1 MSKVR
6 DMGKARNDGLLMA
19 LRIAREAEEAGE
31 SPAEEIGRELLFRKA
46 SNIAGPFT
54 QAELSHDT
62 LAIKR
67 HTIKTIKAVAM
78 IAAWETFGFGEKRL
92 SQLDECMERYASAL
106 VREEIDWTDIL
117 EMLETKL
124 KRKVDWI
131 DGQ

>member
-1 MSKVR
+1 MSKVN

-19 LRIAREAEEAGE
+19 LRIAREAKKAGKN
-31 SPAEEIGRELLFRKA
+31 PAEEIGKELLFRKA

-78 IAAWETFGFGEKRL
+78 IAAWETFGFGKKRL
-92 SQLDECMERYASAL
+92 KQLDECMERYASAL
-106 VREEIDWTDIL
+106 VREEIDWSDIL
-117 EMLETKL
+117 EMLEEKMGE
-124 KRKVDWI
+124 KIEWI
-131 DGQ
+131 E

>member
-1 MSKVR
+1 MSKVH

-31 SPAEEIGRELLFRKA
+31 SPAEEIERELLFRKA
-46 SNIAGPFT
+46 SNVAGPFT

-78 IAAWETFGFGEKRL
+78 ISCWETFGFGEKRL
-92 SQLDECMERYASAL
+92 SQLDECMERYAAAL
-106 VREEIDWTDIL
+106 CREEIDWTDIL
-117 EMLETKL
+117 EMLEAKL
-124 KRKVDWI
+124 KRKVDWV

>member
-1 MSKVR
+1 MSKVH

-19 LRIAREAEEAGE
+19 LRIAREAEAAGK

-46 SNIAGPFT
+46 SNVAGPFT

-78 IAAWETFGFGEKRL
+78 IAAWETFGFGKKRL

-117 EMLETKL
+117 EMLEEKMGE
-124 KRKVDWI
+124 KIEWVE
-131 DGQ
+131 

>member
-1 MSKVR
+1 MSKVH

-19 LRIAREAEEAGE
+19 LRIAREAEAAGE
-31 SPAEEIGRELLFRKA
+31 SPAEAIGRELLFRKA

-78 IAAWETFGFGEKRL
+78 IAAWETFGFGKKRL

-117 EMLETKL
+117 GMLEEKIGE
-124 KRKVDWI
+124 KIEWI
-131 DGQ
+131 E

>member
-1 MSKVR
+1 MSKVN

-19 LRIAREAEEAGE
+19 LRIAREAEKAGKD
-31 SPAEEIGRELLFRKA
+31 PAEEIGRELLFRKA

-78 IAAWETFGFGEKRL
+78 IAAWETFGFGKKRL
-92 SQLDECMERYASAL
+92 KQLDECMERYASAL

-117 EMLETKL
+117 GMLEEKMGEEIEW
-124 KRKVDWI
+124 VEE
-131 DGQ
+131 

>member
-1 MSKVR
+1 MSKVN

-19 LRIAREAEEAGE
+19 LRIAREAEEAGKDPGE
-31 SPAEEIGRELLFRKA
+31 AIEKELLFRKA

-78 IAAWETFGFGEKRL
+78 IAAWETFGFGKKRL
-92 SQLDECMERYASAL
+92 KQLDECMERYASAL

-117 EMLETKL
+117 GMLEEKMGE
-124 KRKVDWI
+124 KIEWVE
-131 DGQ
+131 

>member
-1 MSKVR
+1 MSKVH

-31 SPAEEIGRELLFRKA
+31 SPAEEIERELLFRKA
-46 SNIAGPFT
+46 SNVAGPFT

-78 IAAWETFGFGEKRL
+78 IAAWETFGFGKKRL
-92 SQLDECMERYASAL
+92 SQLGECMERYASAL

-117 EMLETKL
+117 GMLETKMGE
-124 KRKVDWI
+124 KIEWI
-131 DGQ
+131 E

>member
-1 MSKVR
+1 MSKVN

-19 LRIAREAEEAGE
+19 LRIAREAEAAGK
-31 SPAEEIGRELLFRKA
+31 SPAAEIGRELLFRKA
-46 SNIAGPFT
+46 SNVAGPFT

-62 LAIKR
+62 REIKH

-78 IAAWETFGFGEKRL
+78 IAAWETFGFGKKRL

-117 EMLETKL
+117 GMLEEKIGE
-124 KRKVDWI
+124 KIEWVE
-131 DGQ
+131 

>member
-1 MSKVR
+1 MSKVH

-78 IAAWETFGFGEKRL
+78 IAAWETFGFGRKRL
-92 SQLDECMERYASAL
+92 KQLDECMERYASAL

-117 EMLETKL
+117 GMLEEKMGEEIEW
-124 KRKVDWI
+124 VEE
-131 DGQ
+131 

>member
-1 MSKVR
+1 MSKVN

-19 LRIAREAEEAGE
+19 LRIAREAEEAGKDPSE
-31 SPAEEIGRELLFRKA
+31 AIGRELLFRKA

-78 IAAWETFGFGEKRL
+78 IAAWETFGFGKKRL
-92 SQLDECMERYASAL
+92 KQLDECMERYASAL

-117 EMLETKL
+117 GMLEEKMGEEIEW
-124 KRKVDWI
+124 VEE
-131 DGQ
+131 

>member
-1 MSKVR
+1 MSKVH
-6 DMGKARNDGLLMA
+6 DMGKARNDGLLIA

-31 SPAEEIGRELLFRKA
+31 SPAEEIERELLFRKA
-46 SNIAGPFT
+46 SNVAGPFT

-78 IAAWETFGFGEKRL
+78 IAAWETFGFGKKRL
-92 SQLDECMERYASAL
+92 SKLDECMERYTSAL

-117 EMLETKL
+117 GMLEEKIGE
-124 KRKVDWI
+124 KIEWI
-131 DGQ
+131 E

>member
-1 MSKVR
+1 MSKVH

-31 SPAEEIGRELLFRKA
+31 SPAEEIERELLFRKA
-46 SNIAGPFT
+46 SNVAGPFT

-78 IAAWETFGFGEKRL
+78 IAAWETFGFGKKRL

-124 KRKVDWI
+124 KRKVDWV

>member
-1 MSKVR
+1 MSKVH

-19 LRIAREAEEAGE
+19 LRIAREAEAAGKD
-31 SPAEEIGRELLFRKA
+31 PAEEIGRELLFRKA

-78 IAAWETFGFGEKRL
+78 IAAWETFGFGRKRL
-92 SQLDECMERYASAL
+92 KQLDECMERYASAL
-106 VREEIDWTDIL
+106 VREEIEWV
-117 EMLETKL
+117 E
-124 KRKVDWI
+124 
-131 DGQ
+131 

>member
-1 MSKVR
+1 MSKVN

-46 SNIAGPFT
+46 SNVAGPFT

-62 LAIKR
+62 REIKH
-67 HTIKTIKAVAM
+67 HTFKTIKAVAM
-78 IAAWETFGFGEKRL
+78 ISCWETFGFGEKRL
-92 SQLDECMERYASAL
+92 SQLDECMERYAAAL
-106 VREEIDWTDIL
+106 CREEIDWTDIL
-117 EMLETKL
+117 EMLEAKL

-131 DGQ
+131 DEQ

>member
-1 MSKVR
+1 MSKVN

-46 SNIAGPFT
+46 SNVAGPFT

-78 IAAWETFGFGEKRL
+78 IAAWETFGFGKKRL

-106 VREEIDWTDIL
+106 CREEIDWTDIL
-117 EMLETKL
+117 GMLEAKL
-124 KRKVDWI
+124 KRKVDWV